1 MLTREQNDLLHK
13 VGPGTPMG
21 ELLRRYWHPVA
32 AVGELDDNPVKPVRL
47 MGEDLV
53 LFKIAPNGGGA
64 NGGGD
69 RADGG
74 GYAGASGAGGYGLL
88 ERHCPHRRADL
99 SYGWTEEGGLRCSY
113 HGWLFDA
120 EGRCI
125 EQPFERIAHPDG
137 AFKDKI
143 QARAHQ
149 AQAKAG
155 LVWAY
160 IGPAPAPEL
169 WDWDRYYDR
178 GYKQVVFS
186 DVPCNWLQCQENSI
200 DPVHFE
206 WLHANWSLRQKGDA
220 GHSPTHT
227 RLGFDEFE
235 FGYRYLRVRADTDE
249 ENELWTVGR
258 VCLWPNALYTGHF
271 EWRVPVDDEHTLSVG
286 WFIDPIPGDAPFEQ
300 ERVPHW
306 RSPAVDERTGRWIT
320 SRIMNQD
327 FTAWA
332 GQGTV
337 SDRWNE
343 HLGESDRGVILMRKR
358 LMDDLAVVGDGGDPK
373 GILRDAARN
382 VKTPLPRIR
391 AEIGQFA
398 PTKHPPAFPFLAG
411 QPPEVV
417 AEYHEIW
424 KAHGGEVPGD

>member
-13 VGPGTPMG
+13 VGPGEPMG

-32 AVGELDDNPVKPVRL
+32 AVGELDDDPVKAVRL

-53 LFKIAPNGGGA
+53 LFKDAGGA
-64 NGGGD
+64 
-69 RADGG
+69 
-74 GYAGASGAGGYGLL
+74 YGLL

-99 SYGWTEEGGLRCSY
+99 SYGWVEPGGGLRCSY
-113 HGWLFDA
+113 HGWLFDTDGA
-120 EGRCI
+120 CVA
-125 EQPFERIAHPDG
+125 QPFEQTVHPDG
-137 AFKDKI
+137 AFRDKVR
-143 QARAHQ
+143 ARAYK

-160 IGPAPAPEL
+160 AGPAPAPEL

-178 GYKQVVFS
+178 GYKQIVFS
-186 DVPCNWLQCQENSI
+186 DAPCNWLQCQENSI

-206 WLHANWSLRQKGDA
+206 WLHSNWSLRRSG
-220 GHSPTHT
+220 SPDYSPAHV
-227 RLGFDEFE
+227 RLGFEEFE
-235 FGYRYLRVRADTDE
+235 FGYRYLRVREDTDE

-271 EWRVPVDDEHTLSVG
+271 EWRVPVDDENTLSVG
-286 WFIDPIPGDAPFEQ
+286 WFIDPVPGGEPFEQ
-300 ERVPHW
+300 ERIPHW

-320 SRIMNQD
+320 SHIMNQD

-332 GQGTV
+332 GQGVV

-373 GILRDAARN
+373 GVLRDPARN

-391 AEIGQFA
+391 AEVGQFA
-398 PTKHPPAFPFLAG
+398 PSPYPPRFPFLAG
-411 QPPEVV
+411 QPREIVEEYRALWKSRGGALPE
-417 AEYHEIW
+417 
-424 KAHGGEVPGD
+424 G

>member
-32 AVGELDDNPVKPVRL
+32 AVAELDDDPVKAVRL

-53 LFKIAPNGGGA
+53 LFKVATNGDDDRADGAGA
-64 NGGGD
+64 NGGGSWT
-69 RADGG
+69 
-74 GYAGASGAGGYGLL
+74 SGAGGYGLL

-99 SYGWTEEGGLRCSY
+99 SYGWTEEGGLRCAY

-125 EQPFERIAHPDG
+125 AQPFEQTAHPDG
-137 AFKDKI
+137 AFKGKV
-143 QARAHQ
+143 QARAYR

-206 WLHANWSLRQKGDA
+206 WLHSNWSLRRKGDA
-220 GHSPTHT
+220 GYSPTHT

-235 FGYRYLRVRADTDE
+235 FGYRYLRVRSDTDE
-249 ENELWTVGR
+249 KNELWTVGR

-271 EWRVPVDDEHTLSVG
+271 EWRAPVDDENTLSVG
-286 WFIDPIPGDAPFEQ
+286 WFIDPIPGDAPF
-300 ERVPHW
+300 
-306 RSPAVDERTGRWIT
+306 
-320 SRIMNQD
+320 
-327 FTAWA
+327 
-332 GQGTV
+332 
-337 SDRWNE
+337 
-343 HLGESDRGVILMRKR
+343 
-358 LMDDLAVVGDGGDPK
+358 
-373 GILRDAARN
+373 
-382 VKTPLPRIR
+382 
-391 AEIGQFA
+391 
-398 PTKHPPAFPFLAG
+398 
-411 QPPEVV
+411 
-417 AEYHEIW
+417 
-424 KAHGGEVPGD
+424 